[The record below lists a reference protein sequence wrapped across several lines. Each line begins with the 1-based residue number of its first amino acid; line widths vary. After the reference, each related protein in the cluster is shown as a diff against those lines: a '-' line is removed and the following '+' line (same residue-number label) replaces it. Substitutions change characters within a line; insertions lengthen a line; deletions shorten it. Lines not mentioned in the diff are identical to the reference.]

1 VIAVCVSR
9 KLERQELESLVDRPS
24 LPLARRTGSDHVF
37 AEVDQ
42 LSGIDMDGMAGR
54 LRRAVPAHG
63 TALAIIETNNP
74 AVAAFEIDGKLTE
87 AEIRAISAY
96 FNERVGMQEA
106 GMIRTSSEGI

>member
-24 LPLARRTGSDHVF
+24 LPLA
-37 AEVDQ
+37 
-42 LSGIDMDGMAGR
+42 
-54 LRRAVPAHG
+54 AVPAHG

-96 FNERVGMQEA
+96 FNERVGMQDA

>member
-74 AVAAFEIDGKLTE
+74 AVAEIDGKLTE

-96 FNERVGMQEA
+96 FNERVGMQDA